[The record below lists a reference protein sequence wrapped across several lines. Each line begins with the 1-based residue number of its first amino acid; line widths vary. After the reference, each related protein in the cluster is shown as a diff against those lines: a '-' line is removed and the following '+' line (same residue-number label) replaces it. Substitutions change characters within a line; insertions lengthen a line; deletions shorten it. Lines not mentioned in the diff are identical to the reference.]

1 MANVKI
7 HYIQPF
13 RTDKNIGKAINDAID
28 QICAY
33 PRDCDGHWIVL
44 TDHDMMWLLPDSKAQ
59 VERILM
65 ATDYDILGCMT
76 NRLRLPDQL
85 IGGKFI
91 DNDKVRDHIVIAE
104 KCREMWGDQVKT
116 ATGVVAAFMMAFRV
130 DLWQRVDGFVENVL
144 NFDTQFCWE
153 SQKICEAKIGIMT
166 GVYVFHAYRLMSK
179 NPKNDI
185 KHLIK

>member
-1 MANVKI
+1 MADVKI

-13 RTDKNIGKAINDAID
+13 RTDKNIGKAINEAIQNLRYDAND
-28 QICAY
+28 
-33 PRDCDGHWIVL
+33 WIVL

-65 ATDYDILGCMT
+65 GTDYDILGCMT

-85 IGGKFI
+85 VGGKFI
-91 DNDKVRDHIVIAE
+91 DNDKIRDHIAIAE

-116 ATGVVAAFMMAFRV
+116 ANTVVAAFMLCFRV
-130 DLWQRVDGFVENVL
+130 SVWERVNGFVEDVL

-153 SQKICEAKIGIMT
+153 AQKICSARIGIMS
-166 GVYVFHAYRLMSK
+166 GVYVYHLYRSWSK

-185 KHLIK
+185 AHLLK

>member
-1 MANVKI
+1 MADVKI

-13 RTDKNIGKAINDAID
+13 RTDKNIGLAINDAIQNLRYD
-28 QICAY
+28 PDDFI
-33 PRDCDGHWIVL
+33 IL
-44 TDHDMMWLLPDSKAQ
+44 TDHDTLWLLPDSKAQ

-130 DLWQRVDGFVENVL
+130 DLWQRVGGFVENVL

-153 SQKICEAKIGIMT
+153 AQKIAEAKIGIMT